1 MAEKIIINNLKI
13 PARHGVYSSEK
24 DVDGLFEINI
34 VLWVNLEKAI
44 KTDRIINTVD
54 YSAVISIVNDVF
66 TKKDYNLIET
76 VASKIC
82 NKMLQVFPV
91 IKQVK
96 INIKKPHAPISANFD
111 SVEVEIKKRREKI

>member
-1 MAEKIIINNLKI
+1 MVEKIIINNLKI
-13 PARHGVYSSEK
+13 LARHGVYLSEK
-24 DVDGLFEINI
+24 DVDGLFEINV
-34 VLWVNLEKAI
+34 VLWVNFKKAI
-44 KTDRIINTVD
+44 KTDRVNNTVD

-66 TKKDYNLIET
+66 TENDYNLIET

-82 NKMLQVFPV
+82 NEVLQIFPV
-91 IKQVK
+91 IKQIK